1 MNDSGVRPFRAAML
15 LLFASAWLLVPDAHA
30 VPINFPYYVG
40 PFANDNLPPDAVYT
54 ALGVHR
60 YGPADEI
67 QLQGSTHAL
76 FSASAPPPP
85 SIAGAST
92 VHTFNSVIEGD
103 LFLSGSFI
111 DHISADALTT
121 VRVEFD
127 QLLGAERFFDTEL
140 LQLDISG
147 GNLPAGVLI
156 RESPT
161 IPSLGQTAIRDIGGG
176 QFQISSFF
184 DVFTELSLDG
194 GQTWIP
200 SNGSVTMQ
208 LVPEPATV
216 LLLTGGIVAGA
227 ARRRRGRILRRT

>member
-1 MNDSGVRPFRAAML
+1 MNNSGVQLFRAAVL
-15 LLFASAWLLVPDAHA
+15 LLFASARLLVSDAYA
-30 VPINFPYYVG
+30 VPTSFPYYVG
-40 PFANDNLPPDAVYT
+40 PFASDNLPPNASYA
-54 ALGVHR
+54 ALGVHQ
-60 YGPADEI
+60 YGPAE
-67 QLQGSTHAL
+67 LRGSTHAQ

-92 VHTFNSVIEGD
+92 VHTFNSVVEGD
-103 LFLSGSFI
+103 LFLFGSFI
-111 DHISADALTT
+111 DHIIADGLTT

-161 IPSLGQTAIRDIGGG
+161 LPSFGRTAIRGLGGG
-176 QFQISSFF
+176 QFEIASFF

-194 GQTWIP
+194 GQTWMP

-216 LLLTGGIVAGA
+216 LLLTCGMVAGA
-227 ARRRRGRILRRT
+227 AGRRRGRILRRT

>member
-1 MNDSGVRPFRAAML
+1 MPGTSVSGLRNGEGRVNHSGVQLFRAAVL

-30 VPINFPYYVG
+30 VPTSFPYYVG
-40 PFANDNLPPDAVYT
+40 PLAGDNLPPNASYA
-54 ALGVHR
+54 ALGVHQ
-60 YGPADEI
+60 YGPVE
-67 QLQGSTHAL
+67 LRGSTHAQ

-103 LFLSGSFI
+103 LFLFGSFI
-111 DHISADALTT
+111 DHIIADGLTT

-161 IPSLGQTAIRDIGGG
+161 LPSFGRTAIRDLGGG
-176 QFQISSFF
+176 QFESLASSM
-184 DVFTELSLDG
+184 SS
-194 GQTWIP
+194 P
-200 SNGSVTMQ
+200 S
-208 LVPEPATV
+208 
-216 LLLTGGIVAGA
+216 
-227 ARRRRGRILRRT
+227 